1 MISNLIKNY
10 RNYIFII
17 LFLILTYIHFSQAFI
32 QHWSSV
38 LDQDLVIIYNSILLN
53 SGLDQEYRD
62 HPGFSTFLINSYI
75 YNLFNI
81 FFDYPSKI
89 QDILKSKNIDDIFQ
103 YYFYISRTTN
113 FFFNILL
120 VIYFNKIVQK
130 LFFDKNTIFLLT
142 LSFIIS
148 IGFLSSFFFLRSEN
162 LSLLFLFFSINFI
175 LSKKNNLIINFFIA
189 GIFFALA
196 MMAKIQIIF
205 LAPLLIYLIP
215 IVNKD
220 NDFNFVK
227 NIFIKKYLI
236 LSLIFGILIYFIFQ
250 LYIQEFERF
259 KTNKYLD
266 LIFFSLSLIFFY
278 IYFYFSNNLKNNFLL
293 FSSFLNGFISLI
305 IILILLDKINLLQV
319 NDYIFLRITNPIHYM
334 TEFTGNMANG
344 VIHINYLFENIF
356 QIFSGYKFSKLEL
369 ILLLFLVFLD
379 FRRKNNNLFLFI
391 IFLLNS
397 LIMNFRFNDIYYIFY
412 SFIYLFLF
420 TELIKKFE
428 RKKTFLLSCIVLFL
442 FFIDSLNFFFLKKEN
457 FVYKVLKRE
466 NAMIKICNQINF
478 KTVPDSYETVEYIK
492 YWHNLLDDEK
502 IKKIC
507 IEQTKQF

>member
-1 MISNLIKNY
+1 MISNISQYY

-17 LFLILTYIHFSQAFI
+17 LLVILTYIHFSQVFI
-32 QHWSSV
+32 QHWSGV

-62 HPGFSTFLINSYI
+62 HPGFSTFLINSYV
-75 YNLFNI
+75 YKLFNI

-89 QDILKSKNIDDIFQ
+89 QDILNSSNIDQIFQ
-103 YYFYISRTTN
+103 YYFYVSRTTN

-120 VIYFNKIVQK
+120 AIYFNKIIQK
-130 LFFDKNTIFLLT
+130 LFFDDNTIFLLT

-175 LSKKNNLIINFFIA
+175 LSKNYNLIINFFIA

-205 LAPLLIYLIP
+205 LALLLIYLIP
-215 IVNKD
+215 NVNKG
-220 NDFNFVK
+220 NDFKLFK
-227 NIFIKKYLI
+227 NNFIKNYL
-236 LSLIFGILIYFIFQ
+236 LVSLVFGILTYFIFQ

-266 LIFFSLSLIFFY
+266 LIFFSLSLTLFY

-293 FSSFLNGFISLI
+293 FSSFLNGFIFLI
-305 IILILLDKINLLQV
+305 MTLILLDKINLLQV

-344 VIHINYLFENIF
+344 IISIDYLLENVF

-369 ILLLFLVFLD
+369 ILLLFLIFLS
-379 FRRKNNNLFLFI
+379 FRRKKNNIVLFI

-397 LIMNFRFNDIYYIFY
+397 LVMNFRFNEIYYIFY

-428 RKKTFLLSCIVLFL
+428 RKEAFKLSCVVLFL
-442 FFIDSLNFFFLKKEN
+442 FFIDSLNFFSLKREN
-457 FVYKVLKRE
+457 FIDKVLKRE
-466 NAMIKICNQINF
+466 NAMIKICDQINF
-478 KTVPDSYETVEYIK
+478 KIVPNSYETVEYIK

-507 IEQTKQF
+507 IEQSKQF